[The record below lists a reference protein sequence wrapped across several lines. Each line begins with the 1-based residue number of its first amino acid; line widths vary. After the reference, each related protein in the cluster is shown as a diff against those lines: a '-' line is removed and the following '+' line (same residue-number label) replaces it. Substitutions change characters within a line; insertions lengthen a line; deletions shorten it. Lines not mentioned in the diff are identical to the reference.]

1 MFTYTLCMI
10 VKNEETI
17 LARCL
22 DSFASLF
29 DEIVIVDTGSNDHTK
44 EIAAKYTDN
53 LYDFEWIDD
62 FSAARNFAFS
72 KCTGDYIY
80 SCDADEVLDE
90 ENKTRF
96 AQLQEAM
103 LPEVEI
109 VQMKYIETGSTVLN
123 AKSEWRP
130 KLFKRLRPFIWID
143 PVHETVRLEPLVF
156 DSDVE
161 ILHLPEGGHHD
172 RRDFSIFQKAYKKG
186 ERFSK
191 TLYKMYATE
200 LFKCGDASDFS
211 NAIPV
216 YLDRIDMSG
225 LDADAYYTAACVLS
239 RAYRQKN
246 DVAHFFQYAL
256 KAYTSESHPCSEICC
271 ELGAYFMEEKDYN
284 EAILWF
290 TLACTEA
297 EAVIDIRTTGDLPL
311 LALADC
317 EDALGNLKKAEEY
330 RQLAKEWDLPAGD

>member
-10 VKNEETI
+10 VKNEEKI
-17 LARCL
+17 LSRCL
-22 DSFASLF
+22 DSFAPLF
-29 DEIVIVDTGSNDHTK
+29 DEIIIVDTGSTDRTK
-44 EIAAKYTDN
+44 EIASRYTDK

-90 ENKTRF
+90 ENKIRF
-96 AQLQEAM
+96 RKLQEAM

-109 VQMKYIETGSTVLN
+109 VQMKYIETDSTVLN
-123 AKSEWRP
+123 TKSEWRP
-130 KLFKRLRPFIWID
+130 KLFKRLRTFTWVD
-143 PVHETVRLEPLVF
+143 PVHETIRLEPLVF

-161 ILHLPEGGHHD
+161 ILHLPEGEHHD
-172 RRDFSIFQKAYKKG
+172 RRDFSIFQKAYARG

-200 LFKCGDASDFS
+200 LFKCGRPSDFT
-211 NAIPV
+211 AAVPV
-216 YLDRIDMSG
+216 YLERITMPE
-225 LDADAYYTAACVLS
+225 LDADAYYTAACVLCH
-239 RAYRQKN
+239 AYRETG
-246 DVAHFFQYAL
+246 DVVHFFQYAM
-256 KAYTSESHPCSEICC
+256 KAYSSERHPCSEICY
-271 ELGAYFMEEKDYN
+271 ELGLYFMEVKDFD

-297 EAVIDIRTTGDLPL
+297 ESVIDIRTSGDLPL
-311 LALADC
+311 LALAEC
-317 EDALGNLKKAEEY
+317 EDAMGNVENAQKYRELAAEWE
-330 RQLAKEWDLPAGD
+330 LPMGD